1 MKSAY
6 SSNSMSKQYVP
17 LLNKV
22 KTPVMAELDMSN
34 LGEQLKSFMQNEI
47 KNVIKEKLV
56 LESKDIQYKLES
68 KINEAIEEFRTSMD
82 TYTNN
87 VLRNNSIMMQKTIER
102 KLNKSL
108 SRRVRRFRNIMNSDI
123 RSTLHV
129 KNEIDAVLSENDNS
143 SDFKNPDGT
152 RIGKLSGKIKGL
164 SEHLK
169 GPLYDRNGSNGA
181 SGLSHKKNAQVCFWD
196 TNKQEPANEN
206 NSNIHVHVG

>member
-1 MKSAY
+1 MASKEGCMYVLLILYFAIGYLKTVY
-6 SSNSMSKQYVP
+6 SSDSTDKQYVP

-47 KNVIKEKLV
+47 KNVITEKLV

-82 TYTNN
+82 AYTNN

-108 SRRVRRFRNIMNSDI
+108 SRRVHCFRNIMHSDI
-123 RSTLHV
+123 RSTLQHV
-129 KNEIDAVLSENDNS
+129 KNEIDAVLSENYNS
-143 SDFKNPDGT
+143 SDFKNP
-152 RIGKLSGKIKGL
+152 R
-164 SEHLK
+164 
-169 GPLYDRNGSNGA
+169 
-181 SGLSHKKNAQVCFWD
+181 WD
-196 TNKQEPANEN
+196 TNWE
-206 NSNIHVHVG
+206 IVGKNQRTIRTSKR